1 MNRSSHSLIVALA
14 AGLFP
19 FLVFWD
25 GFPMLPV
32 LDGCITAASA
42 LLGHHCLVLQRLPAT
57 QAARAVPEDVR
68 RRWCR
73 VLGILFLTN
82 AALAPLGFLLWNIL
96 RFDQDLILLA
106 QILGF
111 FLLCLTS
118 LIPVRQ
124 AAGKRS
130 NSQSQYPLDKSVR

>member
-1 MNRSSHSLIVALA
+1 MNRSSHSLVVALA

-32 LDGCITAASA
+32 LDGCITA
-42 LLGHHCLVLQRLPAT
+42 
-57 QAARAVPEDVR
+57 VPEDIR

-106 QILGF
+106 QILSF
-111 FLLCLTS
+111 FLLCLAS

-130 NSQSQYPLDKSVR
+130 SSQSQYPLDKSVR

>member
-1 MNRSSHSLIVALA
+1 MNRSSHFLVVALA

-25 GFPMLPV
+25 G
-32 LDGCITAASA
+32 ISHAACPGRLYHSCFRSA
-42 LLGHHCLVLQRLPAT
+42 CHHCLVSQRLPAT
-57 QAARAVPEDVR
+57 QAAQAVPEDVR

-73 VLGILFLTN
+73 VLGILFLTY

-96 RFDQDLILLA
+96 RFDQDLILWA
-106 QILGF
+106 QILSF
-111 FLLCLTS
+111 FLLCLAS

-130 NSQSQYPLDKSVR
+130 SSQSQYPLNKSVR

>member
-1 MNRSSHSLIVALA
+1 MNRSSHFLVVALA

-42 LLGHHCLVLQRLPAT
+42 LLGHHCLVSQRLPAS
-57 QAARAVPEDVR
+57 QAAQAVPEDVR

-82 AALAPLGFLLWNIL
+82 AALAPW
-96 RFDQDLILLA
+96 
-106 QILGF
+106 GF
-111 FLLCLTS
+111 FCGTS
-118 LIPVRQ
+118 FGLIRILFYWL
-124 AAGKRS
+124 KF
-130 NSQSQYPLDKSVR
+130 